1 MKQKILL
8 RIVQAWDLKEKPEY
22 RRFKCGNCGKYL
34 YKAWHYWCLSGGYK
48 TPVHFCNKCQSNFES
63 SNIKVIKSKTPVKK
77 RKFGL
82 RKFPRFIRIKLREIV
97 DSWDIKSKPI
107 CKTFACDDCGKSIYK
122 AYHFWFRLS
131 GILSEAHFCRKCG
144 QKLGLNKSK

>member
-8 RIVQAWDLKEKPEY
+8 RIVQNWNLKGRAEY
-22 RRFKCGNCGKYL
+22 RGFMCGNCARYL
-34 YKAWHYWCLSGGYK
+34 YKAWHYWCLNGGYK
-48 TPVHFCNKCQSNFES
+48 TPVHFCNKCQFNFES
-63 SNIKVIKSKTPVKK
+63 SNIKVIKPKISVER

-82 RKFPRFIRIKLREIV
+82 RKFPRLVRAKLREIV

-107 CKTFACDDCGKSIYK
+107 YKTFVCDDCGKNIYK
-122 AYHFWFRLS
+122 AYHSWFRLN
-131 GILSEAHFCRKCG
+131 GTLNEAHFCRKCG